1 MGAVWLHAEAMRL
14 LMDIHPDHE
23 AIEDRL
29 SAGNEWSFDQLSES
43 TGIKPWEMTLALA
56 HLTAR
61 EAISSRV
68 DLSTGRHIRLYRASH

>member
-1 MGAVWLHAEAMRL
+1 MTDQQSILDDVLSDGAEC
-14 LMDIHPDHE
+14 
-23 AIEDRL
+23 
-29 SAGNEWSFDQLSES
+29 SFDQISAA

>member
-1 MGAVWLHAEAMRL
+1 MAVPMTEPRWTDQQTILDDLVSDGAER
-14 LMDIHPDHE
+14 
-23 AIEDRL
+23 
-29 SAGNEWSFDQLSES
+29 SFDQITAA

-68 DLSTGRHIRLYRASH
+68 DLSTGRHVRLYRVAQ